1 VPTTNDAMTLE
12 RIHLDRPLL
21 YAMLTLCVIS
31 IFVIYSASA
40 RDAGATANHALRL
53 ALGFVILL
61 FFAQVRPETLAR
73 WSPYIYVIGL
83 FLLLVVL
90 AVGVIGKGAQRWL
103 DIGLAR
109 FQPSEIMKLGVPMT
123 VAWYVARQGLPPRL
137 YQIGIGFLIAFVPA
151 ILVIRQPDLGT
162 GMLILI
168 SGVVVLFL
176 AGMPLRLIAVL
187 LGLAGAAAPILWNFM
202 RDYQKNRILT
212 LLDPEADPLGAGY
225 HTIQS
230 MIAIGSGGFFG
241 KGWLNSTQ
249 AHLEYLPESK
259 TDFVFAVFSEEFG
272 LVGITLVLAIYTFIA
287 MRAMMIAFYAQDN
300 YARLLAGTISVT
312 FFLYIFINVGM
323 VSGILPV
330 VGVPLP
336 FMSYGGSSLVTL
348 MAMFG
353 VLMSIQTHR
362 RIVSP

>member
-1 VPTTNDAMTLE
+1 MTLE
-12 RIHLDRPLL
+12 RFHLDRPLL

-31 IFVIYSASA
+31 VFVIYSASA
-40 RDAGATANHALRL
+40 RDGGATASHAMRL
-53 ALGFVILL
+53 ALGFMVLL

-73 WSPYIYVIGL
+73 WAPYVYAIGL
-83 FLLLVVL
+83 LLLLIVL

-123 VAWYVARQGLPPRL
+123 VAWFIARQGLPPRL
-137 YQIGIGFLIAFVPA
+137 HQVGLGFVIAFVPA
-151 ILVIRQPDLGT
+151 LLVIRQPDLGT
-162 GMLILI
+162 GVLILV
-168 SGVVVLFL
+168 SGLVVLFL
-176 AGMPLRLIAVL
+176 AGMPLRLIVAA
-187 LGLAGAAAPILWNFM
+187 LALVGSAAPVLWNFM

-212 LLDPEADPLGAGY
+212 LFDPDADPLGTGY

-272 LVGITLVLAIYTFIA
+272 LVGIMLILAIYMFIA
-287 MRAMMIAFYAQDN
+287 MRSVMIAFYAQDN
-300 YARLLAGTISVT
+300 FARLLAGTISIT
-312 FFLYIFINVGM
+312 FFMYIFINIGM

-362 RIVSP
+362 RIVDA

>member
-1 VPTTNDAMTLE
+1 MVLE
-12 RIHLDRPLL
+12 RFHLDRPLL
-21 YAMLTLCVIS
+21 YAMLALCCIS
-31 IFVIYSASA
+31 IFIIYSASA
-40 RDAGATANHALRL
+40 KDGSATASHAVRL
-53 ALGFVILL
+53 ALGFAVLVL
-61 FFAQVRPETLAR
+61 FAQLPPETLAR
-73 WSPYIYVIGL
+73 WSPYIYGVGL
-83 FLLLVVL
+83 VLLLIVL
-90 AVGVIGKGAQRWL
+90 ATGVIGKGAQRWL

-109 FQPSEIMKLGVPMT
+109 FQPSEIMKLGVPMM
-123 VAWYVARQGLPPRL
+123 VAWYIARQGLPPRL
-137 YQIGIGFLIAFVPA
+137 RHVGIGFAIAFIPA
-151 ILVIRQPDLGT
+151 LLVIRQPDLGT
-162 GMLILI
+162 GLLILA
-168 SGVVVLFL
+168 SGIVVLFL
-176 AGMPLRLIAVL
+176 SGMPLRLIAAL
-187 LGLAGAAAPILWNFM
+187 TALAGAAAPILWNVL

-272 LVGITLVLAIYTFIA
+272 LVGIALVLALYTFIA
-287 MRAMMIAFYAQDN
+287 LRAMMIAFYAQEN
-300 YARLLAGTISVT
+300 YARLLAGTIGLT
-312 FFLYIFINVGM
+312 FFFYIFINIGM

-362 RIVSP
+362 RIVAS